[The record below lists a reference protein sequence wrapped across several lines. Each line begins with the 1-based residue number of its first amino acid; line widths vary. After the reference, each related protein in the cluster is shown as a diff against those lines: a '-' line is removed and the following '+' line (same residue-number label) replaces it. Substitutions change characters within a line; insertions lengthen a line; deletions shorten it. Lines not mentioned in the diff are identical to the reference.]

1 MKEAPCTRCCVQ
13 CREGDVGLPGGK
25 CKLEVHW
32 ELQTQLHKLTCI
44 ISIIPPLSSFFT
56 FVRSSLCY
64 SCLQYIQGRQFV
76 RHSVVPAPVSRHSGS
91 LLQYQCNSR
100 LCNIIHCMIVWH
112 TMPKIK
118 QFDEAYCRSM
128 DAIFTITCPQF
139 SDFDHKSEDDCDPN
153 RSYLHK
159 WKLFHNCYSVLSVD
173 IFPFSNI
180 EQEKSP
186 CAPQNRGETP
196 IFKAKSEVN

>member
-1 MKEAPCTRCCVQ
+1 M
-13 CREGDVGLPGGK
+13 
-25 CKLEVHW
+25 
-32 ELQTQLHKLTCI
+32 QLKT
-44 ISIIPPLSSFFT
+44 
-56 FVRSSLCY
+56 VRY
-64 SCLQYIQGRQFV
+64 
-76 RHSVVPAPVSRHSGS
+76 
-91 LLQYQCNSR
+91 
-100 LCNIIHCMIVWH
+100 H

>member
-76 RHSVVPAPVSRHSGS
+76 GLSVVPAPVSRHSGS

-100 LCNIIHCMIVWH
+100 LCDIIQCQKLNNLTKRTVVLWTPFLQSLALNFLTLTTNQKMIV
-112 TMPKIK
+112 TQI
-118 QFDEAYCRSM
+118 DLICTNGNY
-128 DAIFTITCPQF
+128 FTI
-139 SDFDHKSEDDCDPN
+139 
-153 RSYLHK
+153 
-159 WKLFHNCYSVLSVD
+159 
-173 IFPFSNI
+173 
-180 EQEKSP
+180 
-186 CAPQNRGETP
+186 ATP
-196 IFKAKSEVN
+196 SSL